1 MYVCCVISKNYFFLV
16 YKTFFRCP
24 TYIKLLYISL
34 LVCLLFLYTNKIY
47 FTVDTDHVGVYSE
60 LSKLKRLDEASKQ
73 KLSTPVNTDKFLV
86 DFDPNLPE
94 LRERIVRISTD
105 AQFPSDF
112 INTQA
117 VYSNRVGNKLFT
129 NTKRGSLNVYVWRDM
144 CSDSIDVL
152 KSKLGFPYNP
162 WRKSFTKS
170 VNIYTL
176 ESSGQRIFGYIFPP
190 ISGRYKFKI
199 SYYGSVDVWISPDSL
214 PSNAVQCMLSQQN
227 TIHQIY
233 RMLFSKNHKVEYFTA
248 SLVAGSKQY
257 IEIMH
262 ATSSEAVLELQW
274 KKPQSRVYELISSQF
289 LFPYHDD
296 SNIEI
301 VPESYYP
308 PPIPMHIP
316 SAQMILLMHPKDAR
330 NSVFSLPTVD
340 INALEED
347 RVFPSCVYRPAYL
360 SNSRWKYNALGLVKT
375 FPATPYYTI
384 WVEIVIR
391 SAVISISLVETV
403 LSMFMYHI
411 KFSYPSA
418 RLSRLVNMEKLPGHQ
433 NGDLFLVE
441 VLITF
446 TQEPLKE
453 LLVSQYVVLGHRSLP
468 QSVLCSPVATVIR
481 RDTFIHFL
489 VTQRNLPQMARQFV
503 ENMERIYEET
513 GDENFG
519 LIIVNYASTALDMVT
534 LLRQSSLKHW
544 SVIDVSGPWE
554 KTAALNLGIDSV
566 KSVNDII
573 FITDLSLSIPSHL
586 PDTIRKHTFQGYAG
600 FAPVIFYFTCEFTEG
615 SIYKGFYSIT
625 GFGLFGMYKSD
636 WMRVGG
642 MNTDLYKGKWGFEDN
657 DLATRV
663 ISAGYV
669 VFRLVMRDF
678 YHQNH
683 SYAGLWDSQL

>member
-1 MYVCCVISKNYFFLV
+1 MYYFISKNPLCFKHRKFI
-16 YKTFFRCP
+16 RC
-24 TYIKLLYISL
+24 TILLKIL
-34 LVCLLFLYTNKIY
+34 GLCLLFYFILLFPKKASNASVYTDPVKIY
-47 FTVDTDHVGVYSE
+47 KKNYP
-60 LSKLKRLDEASKQ
+60 LKQPDATSI
-73 KLSTPVNTDKFLV
+73 NTDNFPV

-94 LRERIVRISTD
+94 LRERIVRISTA

-117 VYSNRVGNKLFT
+117 VYTNRVGNKLFT

-162 WRKSFTKS
+162 WRKSFTNS

-190 ISGRYKFKI
+190 ISGRYNFKI
-199 SYYGSVDVWISPDSL
+199 SYYGSVDVWISPNSL
-214 PSNAVQCMLSQQN
+214 PSNAVQCELSKPN
-227 TIHQIY
+227 MIHQVY
-233 RMLFSKNHKVEYFTA
+233 RMLFSKNLEVEYFTA

-289 LFPYHDD
+289 LFPYHAD

-301 VPESYYP
+301 VPETYYP
-308 PPIPMHIP
+308 PPIPMHMP

-340 INALEED
+340 INALEEG
-347 RVFPSCVYRPAYL
+347 RVFPSCVYQPAYL
-360 SNSRWKYNALGLVKT
+360 RNSRRESNSLDLVST
-375 FPATPYYTI
+375 FPATPLYSLL
-384 WVEIVIR
+384 VEPEIY
-391 SAVISISLVETV
+391 STVISISLVKTV

-411 KFSYPSA
+411 KFSYPSS

-441 VLITF
+441 ALITF

-468 QSVLCSPVATVIR
+468 LSVLCSPVATVIR

-636 WMRVGG
+636 WMIVGG

-678 YHQNH
+678 FHQNH